1 MRNRAAPGVAAR
13 NAAAR
18 AEGRRSAG
26 ESQTL
31 ARARATPTHADAPIV
46 EPGRNCWRREHA
58 DRVAFLVDGDAYFRA
73 FAAAV
78 ERAERSILVLTWD
91 IDSRVCIRP
100 DTPSAPSS
108 APSGLPD
115 RLGEFLNAIVSRR
128 PGLHAH
134 VLNWDFAMIYAFE
147 REPLPLL
154 KLGWRTHR
162 RLHFR
167 LDGRHPVGACHHQKV
182 VVVDD
187 AIAFA
192 GGLDLCTHR
201 WDTRE
206 HRGVDPRRLDAAGR
220 PYGPF
225 HDVQTAVDGAAA
237 AALGHL
243 VRTRWQRATGIRLQ
257 APPAPRTDLW
267 PRDLPPDV
275 TDVGVAIART
285 EPAWSGR
292 SEVRE
297 VETLFLDSIRA
308 ARRYLYIENQY
319 FTSARIGD
327 ALAARLS
334 ERDGPEIVLVVPR
347 HCSGW
352 LEQTTMG
359 LLRGALLERLRA
371 ADRHDRLRVY
381 CPVVPDLV
389 SGCIN
394 VHSKVMVVDDRVVR
408 VGSANLS
415 NRSMGLDTE
424 CDLAIDAAGEPRIA
438 RRIAAFRD
446 GLLAEHLGV
455 EPAQVATA
463 IAACGSLIAAVESL
477 RTQARTLQPLAP
489 AAPPSAPLLSAA
501 AFADPERPVD
511 PERLIEEI
519 LPEEVRN
526 TAFHPFLRGGAMILA
541 IALVLG
547 IWSAVSDRGVVAAT
561 MAWTAP
567 LRASGAAPA
576 VVLGAY
582 VLGGVAFVPVTL
594 LILTTMMVFDLPLG
608 VLYGVAGTLAGA
620 ATGYLA
626 GRLLG
631 RDVVR
636 RVAGPRLNRLTR
648 RLVRRGP
655 MAVAGA
661 RLAAVIPFT
670 AMNLVAG
677 ASRVRVRDYALGTII
692 GTVPGV
698 ITIGLLAHALRRA
711 LRLWGASSILFPALV
726 GVLLLAL
733 GLRLTRAA
741 RRRLATPV
749 AAFEEP

>member
-192 GGLDLCTHR
+192 GGLDLGTHR

-243 VRTRWQRATGIRLQ
+243 VRTRWQRATGRRVA
-257 APPAPRTDLW
+257 APPPPCRDPWPHDLAS
-267 PRDLPPDV
+267 DL
-275 TDVGVAIART
+275 TDVDVAIART

-292 SEVRE
+292 REVRE
-297 VETLFLDSIRA
+297 VEALFLDSIRA
-308 ARRYLYIENQY
+308 ARRVLYVENQY
-319 FTSARIGD
+319 LTSARIGD

-334 ERDGPEIVLVVPR
+334 ERNGPEIVLVVPR

-352 LEQTTMG
+352 LEETTMG

-371 ADRHDRLRVY
+371 ADRRDRLRIY
-381 CPVVPDLV
+381 CPMVPGLV

-394 VHSKVMVVDDRVVR
+394 VHSKVMVVDDRLVR

-424 CDLAIDAAGEPRIA
+424 CDLVIDGADEA
-438 RRIAAFRD
+438 RVAHGIAAFRD
-446 GLLAEHLGV
+446 GLVAEHLDVDRGR
-455 EPAQVATA
+455 VAAA
-463 IAACGSLIAAVESL
+463 IATHGSLL
-477 RTQARTLQPLAP
+477 
-489 AAPPSAPLLSAA
+489 AA
-501 AFADPERPVD
+501 AALADPERPVD
-511 PERLIEEI
+511 PERLIEQL
-519 LPEEVRN
+519 LPEEMRDTVS
-526 TAFHPFLRGGAMILA
+526 HPFLRGGATILA
-541 IALVLG
+541 LALALALG
-547 IWSAVSDRGVVAAT
+547 VSSAMSDRGVVAAIL
-561 MAWTAP
+561 AWTAP
-567 LRASGAAPA
+567 LRASAAAPA
-576 VVLGAY
+576 VVPAAY
-582 VLGGVAFVPVTL
+582 VLGGLAFVPVTL
-594 LILTTMMVFDLPLG
+594 LILTTMMIFDLPLG
-608 VLYGVAGTLAGA
+608 VVYGVVGTLAGA

-626 GRLLG
+626 GRALG

-636 RVAGPRLNRLTR
+636 RLAGRRLNRLTR

-655 MAVAGA
+655 MAVAGV
-661 RLAAVIPFT
+661 RVAALVPFT
-670 AMNLVAG
+670 A
-677 ASRVRVRDYALGTII
+677 
-692 GTVPGV
+692 
-698 ITIGLLAHALRRA
+698 
-711 LRLWGASSILFPALV
+711 
-726 GVLLLAL
+726 
-733 GLRLTRAA
+733 
-741 RRRLATPV
+741 
-749 AAFEEP
+749 